1 MMCHVAQVK
10 IIRTN
15 PFFYGT
21 VRRFLLYGDHQ
32 DDVFA
37 TGGDVELAQV
47 SKHTL
52 TFNIQRYVSH
62 CMRRLCDVVVR
73 L

>member
-1 MMCHVAQVK
+1 MMMCHVAQVK

-32 DDVFA
+32 GDVFA

-52 TFNIQRYVSH
+52 TYNI
-62 CMRRLCDVVVR
+62 M
-73 L
+73 